1 MPLWKDKTSL
11 HISASELKVGDRGR
25 GWGADIPL
33 PPDLKSRRSS
43 KARLREELKWEDL
56 GMHCLSFPPRL
67 SLYPLPNLKKKKKK
81 SSRHLTQSLASC
93 LLIHTIRVRI
103 RATASSPPPFGSPVG
118 ADRHECAENSICNLL
133 KIKMNISCT
142 ASTNSS

>member
-81 SSRHLTQSLASC
+81 
-93 LLIHTIRVRI
+93 IF
-103 RATASSPPPFGSPVG
+103 TASNPIT
-118 ADRHECAENSICNLL
+118 CILL
-133 KIKMNISCT
+133 TYSYNQGQDPGHSLLS
-142 ASTNSS
+142 ASFR